1 MGPGM
6 AHAREARAGSVRPSW
21 RSAPWFLAGVYT
33 VLAVAWIVGSDS
45 IVGRLAP
52 SVEWLG
58 RIEMVKGLGFVVG
71 TGAVIFVMLTLWER
85 RHRRAAALLA
95 ENEERFA
102 QFAEHSEDAFW
113 FAEGETGRPIFVSA
127 AFERMWDLSLKEVF
141 ADPFA
146 FRQRLHPEDVHR
158 VMNEVGELVCG
169 VRTFLEC
176 DTRVVHRTGEVRVI
190 QIRGT
195 RIKPGP
201 DGKPRLAGINI
212 DVTDRRVLEAR
223 LRQSEARF
231 RTMCEAAPVAMWVA
245 DEQLNRTYNNP
256 RWIELAGG
264 DAARVAG
271 EEWLRLIHPEDR
283 GRVLQCYASATE
295 PDRVVVQEF
304 RLMGAKGEWRWIYD
318 CCVAMRDEKGVHVGY
333 IGSSLDISEQKED
346 RERQNI
352 LLRELDHRVK
362 NNLASVIAL
371 AEGTFATTAS
381 REEFRGKFMDR
392 VMAMARAHDALAKGR
407 WEGLYMEELVSTV
420 LEPLL
425 DAEANSLRFGG
436 DEAYLPASAIPGLA
450 MVLNELGANAL
461 KHGSLRRP
469 GGSVQLTWRLCSDDK
484 GRRVVSLSWVE
495 AGGAT
500 VSPPE
505 RDGLGMQIVQGI
517 VASELQGSLL
527 KDYAP
532 SGARYTISFG
542 IGAAEDRT
550 PISAGAVGSSGVS

>member
-1 MGPGM
+1 MTG
-6 AHAREARAGSVRPSW
+6 ADEARIRAGRHSW

-45 IVGRLAP
+45 IVGGLAP

-58 RIEMVKGLGFVVG
+58 RIEMIKGLGFVVA
-71 TGAVIFVMLTLWER
+71 TGAVVFVMLTLWER

-102 QFAEHSEDAFW
+102 QFAEHSQDAFW
-113 FAEGETGRPIFVSA
+113 FAEGETGRPIYVSP
-127 AFERMWDLSLKEVF
+127 AFERMWDLALKEVF

-158 VMNEVGELVCG
+158 VMNEVGELVSG

-176 DTRVVHRTGEVRVI
+176 DARVVHRNGEVRVI

-195 RIKPGP
+195 QINPGP

-212 DVTDRRVLEAR
+212 DVTDRRGLEER
-223 LRQSEARF
+223 LRRSEARF
-231 RTMCEAAPVAMWVA
+231 RTMCEAAPVAMWLA
-245 DEQLNRTYNNP
+245 DEHLRRTYNNP

-264 DAARVAG
+264 DASRIAG
-271 EEWLRLIHPEDR
+271 EEWLRLIHAEDR
-283 GRVLQCYASATE
+283 GRVLQGYASATE
-295 PDRVVVQEF
+295 PERVMAQEF
-304 RLMGAKGEWRWIYD
+304 RLKGAKGEWRWIYD
-318 CCVAMRDEKGVHVGY
+318 CCVAMRDEKGAHVGY
-333 IGSSLDISEQKED
+333 IGSSLDITEQKED

-381 REEFRGKFMDR
+381 REDFRGKFMDR

-407 WEGLYMEELVSTV
+407 WEGLYIEELVSTV

-436 DEAYLPASAIPGLA
+436 DEVYLPASAIPALA

-469 GGSVQLTWRLCSDDK
+469 GGSVSLTWRLCGDEK
-484 GRRVVSLSWVE
+484 GRRVVTLSWVE
-495 AGGAT
+495 AGGPT
-500 VSPPE
+500 VAAPE

-517 VASELQGSLL
+517 IASELQGSLL

-532 SGARYTISFG
+532 SGVRYTISFDIG
-542 IGAAEDRT
+542 VAEGGSSADAGAAD
-550 PISAGAVGSSGVS
+550 ALGVS